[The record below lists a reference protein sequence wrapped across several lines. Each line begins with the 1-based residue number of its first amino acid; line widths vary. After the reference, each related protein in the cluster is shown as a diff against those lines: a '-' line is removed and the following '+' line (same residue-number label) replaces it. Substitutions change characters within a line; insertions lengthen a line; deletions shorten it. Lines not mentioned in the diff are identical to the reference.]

1 MRIINLKMLLPKLVK
16 NVSAQALFTLFFLS
30 QIIAC
35 SSEDLAMSIS
45 DDANRGNRYGSQG
58 YGNQGYDPQ
67 GTTETT
73 ATSKISLSW
82 AAPSQREDNEPI
94 SLSEIAGYK
103 VYYGKSRRNYT
114 NSVTINDGTA
124 DGHTFR
130 NFTTGTYF
138 FALTTFDTEGRE
150 SQYSAEI
157 KIIV

>member
-1 MRIINLKMLLPKLVK
+1 VRIKNLKMLLPKLVK

-45 DDANRGNRYGSQG
+45 DDANRGNSYSSQG
-58 YGNQGYDPQ
+58 YDTQ

-73 ATSKISLSW
+73 ATSEISLSW

-103 VYYGKSRRNYT
+103 VYYGKARRKYT

-130 NFTTGTYF
+130 HFAAGTYF